1 MVTAMTASTHTRTYT
16 NTRKSLCLFIALL
29 LAACQPSPPKDV
41 PSTVENEA
49 IVETPLVI
57 TSESVTMTSEQIL
70 SIKPTRY
77 QPSLGLQGNIEPIR
91 QTSFVAAHPL
101 KIEKVLVKKEQW
113 VEKGTPL
120 FIVKR
125 LNAVDETTNDSATV
139 KTATQNDIATN
150 DSSNNSEITEVTPK
164 STQKSGVNQNAAST
178 NGDITVPSNKTTDSK
193 ITSKPKTVTDSS
205 DGNSIDVDVN
215 DKAVSSIDNA
225 KKPSPSFE
233 LITIRASFSG
243 RIENLYIKE
252 DDQLDPRTTL
262 LQLSDETKLHFMATL
277 PIQAKP
283 QLSVGQTVNFTAE
296 GLSGQFTGQVSKL
309 TATPQPKKLLVY
321 VNVIDNEMSRD
332 KLQPNMKVTGRV
344 NYGQIEVGT
353 TVPKHA
359 LHDVDLTELQSPPY
373 MPLSPLTANVW
384 VIGQDQLLTRQ
395 PIEVVEYDPTT
406 KQYLIAGVSND
417 SLICLANLP
426 LDSKGKKVIV
436 S

>member
-1 MVTAMTASTHTRTYT
+1 MRTYI
-16 NTRKSLCLFIALL
+16 NKRKSLCVFIALL
-29 LAACQPSPPKDV
+29 LTACQPSPPKDV
-41 PSTVENEA
+41 PSTIENEA

-77 QPSLGLQGNIEPIR
+77 QPSLGLQGHIEPIR

-101 KIEKVLVKKEQW
+101 KVEEVLVKKEQW

-125 LNAVDETTNDSATV
+125 LSAVDKTTNDSATV
-139 KTATQNDIATN
+139 KTSTQKDLATN
-150 DSSNNSEITEVTPK
+150 DSNDVTSNSP
-164 STQKSGVNQNAAST
+164 QKIGVNQNAAPDS
-178 NGDITVPSNKTTDSK
+178 DITAPKNTTADSK
-193 ITSKPKTVTDSS
+193 IILKPKTADA
-205 DGNSIDVDVN
+205 DAARSIDD
-215 DKAVSSIDNA
+215 A
-225 KKPSPSFE
+225 KKSSPSFD
-233 LITIRASFSG
+233 LITVHASFSG
-243 RIENLYIKE
+243 RIENLYVKK

-283 QLSVGQTVNFTAE
+283 QLSVGQTVNFTTE

-309 TATPQPKKLLVY
+309 TATRQPKKLLVY

-332 KLQPNMKVTGRV
+332 KLQPNMKVTGRI

-353 TVPKHA
+353 IVPKHA

-417 SLICLANLP
+417 SLICLADLP

>member
-1 MVTAMTASTHTRTYT
+1 MVTAMTASTHIRTYI
-16 NTRKSLCLFIALL
+16 NKRKSLCVFIALL

-41 PSTVENEA
+41 PSTLENEA

-77 QPSLGLQGNIEPIR
+77 QPSLGLQGHIEPIR

-101 KIEKVLVKKEQW
+101 KVEKVLVKKEQW

-125 LNAVDETTNDSATV
+125 LSAVDKTTNDSATV
-139 KTATQNDIATN
+139 KTSTQNNLATN
-150 DSSNNSEITEVTPK
+150 DGSDSNDVTSNSP
-164 STQKSGVNQNAAST
+164 QKIGASQNAAPDS
-178 NGDITVPSNKTTDSK
+178 DITAPKNTTADSK
-193 ITSKPKTVTDSS
+193 IISKAKTATDNA
-205 DGNSIDVDVN
+205 DGNSTNTDAD
-215 DKAVSSIDNA
+215 DRTARSIDDTKN
-225 KKPSPSFE
+225 PSPSFD
-233 LITIRASFSG
+233 LLTVRASFSG

-283 QLSVGQTVNFTAE
+283 QLSVGQTVNFTTE

-309 TATPQPKKLLVY
+309 TATRQPKKLLVY

-332 KLQPNMKVTGRV
+332 KLQPNMKVTGRI

-353 TVPKHA
+353 IVPKHA

-417 SLICLANLP
+417 SLICLADLP